1 MPSFM
6 LPEEDLPASA
16 SPGLETLPAMSDMAG
31 PTAGPVSSADAPD
44 LTHFSLPSAS
54 SPAPKTSG
62 LGLADFKSARGSDDD
77 EYIKSL
83 PTHQKIGLAL
93 QAFGAAVNGQPN
105 PIDVLLENKRKREAE
120 FRQELGATTQLI
132 KGGIDM
138 VKKIPPGPAREALVN
153 MIARQAGPS
162 GDTVRNALMSVGSEG
177 EADIKDIVG
186 VIDNPAAQAMLIKA
200 ASKSDDPKKE
210 ALKLLTDSDFRKNL
224 ESVADRA
231 TMPDVMSKMRV
242 IADAM
247 SRMPEFKTG
256 EGKASYSMGELLD
269 QNDKL
274 PQEFR
279 LTQGEIGTLRRN
291 QILGAVYGLKTEQT
305 TQKEQEAAAK
315 PEKESMTE
323 VAKLNADLAA
333 NRITKAQF
341 DAEIRRR
348 NLSSEKQD
356 IKITLGAD
364 NALDPEE
371 LKMVAQQYL
380 TGDKSAIQG
389 YARNPTQR
397 IALQKAIVAE
407 AKAQGMS
414 GADIA
419 AQTAE
424 FAGITAGS
432 RAVGTRGAN
441 IELASAEAEQ
451 MIDIVKQKSS
461 AFSGT
466 NFVPWNKAL
475 SAYDTQTGAP
485 EIKGLGA
492 AINSLVNVYARAISP
507 SGVPTISDKEHA
519 REMLSKVD
527 SPAQINEVLGVMKQ
541 EMAAARASPG
551 QVRKTQREAVT
562 GRRST
567 DAPKQASQFVE
578 GQVYTD
584 AQGRRAKYVNGTW
597 VPQ

>member
-1 MPSFM
+1 
-6 LPEEDLPASA
+6 
-16 SPGLETLPAMSDMAG
+16 
-31 PTAGPVSSADAPD
+31 
-44 LTHFSLPSAS
+44 
-54 SPAPKTSG
+54 
-62 LGLADFKSARGSDDD
+62 
-77 EYIKSL
+77 
-83 PTHQKIGLAL
+83 
-93 QAFGAAVNGQPN
+93 
-105 PIDVLLENKRKREAE
+105 
-120 FRQELGATTQLI
+120 
-132 KGGIDM
+132 
-138 VKKIPPGPAREALVN
+138 
-153 MIARQAGPS
+153 
-162 GDTVRNALMSVGSEG
+162 
-177 EADIKDIVG
+177 
-186 VIDNPAAQAMLIKA
+186 
-200 ASKSDDPKKE
+200 
-210 ALKLLTDSDFRKNL
+210 
-224 ESVADRA
+224 
-231 TMPDVMSKMRV
+231 
-242 IADAM
+242 
-247 SRMPEFKTG
+247 
-256 EGKASYSMGELLD
+256 
-269 QNDKL
+269 
-274 PQEFR
+274 
-279 LTQGEIGTLRRN
+279 
-291 QILGAVYGLKTEQT
+291 
-305 TQKEQEAAAK
+305 
-315 PEKESMTE
+315 
-323 VAKLNADLAA
+323 
-333 NRITKAQF
+333 
-341 DAEIRRR
+341 
-348 NLSSEKQD
+348 
-356 IKITLGAD
+356 
-364 NALDPEE
+364 
-371 LKMVAQQYL
+371 MVAQQYL

-451 MIDIVKQKSS
+451 MIDIVKQKSA

-475 SAYDTQTGAP
+475 AAYDTQTGAP

-492 AINSLVNVYARAISP
+492 SINSLVNVYARAISP

-584 AQGRRAKYVNGTW
+584 AQGRKAKYVNGSW